1 MWHNFSTRNS
11 LAFLWITQIP
21 LLSAILF
28 RRTWQISLFVSIKKY
43 MYNSNLY
50 LEVKIILMCSVY
62 WWLRILFQCHEYL
75 THFSTSQISHWICL
89 FIPKQICQE
98 TAARDGLMKMK
109 QVYESNPALGDP
121 MSIQGQL
128 TENGHRLDKLRSEL
142 KKFQV
147 HTKLK
152 FRH

>member
-1 MWHNFSTRNS
+1 MQS
-11 LAFLWITQIP
+11 FL
-21 LLSAILF
+21 F
-28 RRTWQISLFVSIKKY
+28 HRIK
-43 MYNSNLY
+43 
-50 LEVKIILMCSVY
+50 
-62 WWLRILFQCHEYL
+62 
-75 THFSTSQISHWICL
+75 
-89 FIPKQICQE
+89 ICQE

-147 HTKLK
+147 NKN
-152 FRH
+152 FS

>member
-1 MWHNFSTRNS
+1 MYVQH
-11 LAFLWITQIP
+11 
-21 LLSAILF
+21 ILTDDRSF
-28 RRTWQISLFVSIKKY
+28 
-43 MYNSNLY
+43 
-50 LEVKIILMCSVY
+50 
-62 WWLRILFQCHEYL
+62 
-75 THFSTSQISHWICL
+75 
-89 FIPKQICQE
+89 QICQE

-147 HTKLK
+147 CSST
-152 FRH
+152 

>member
-1 MWHNFSTRNS
+1 MISIIEFP
-11 LAFLWITQIP
+11 FYP
-21 LLSAILF
+21 L
-28 RRTWQISLFVSIKKY
+28 
-43 MYNSNLY
+43 
-50 LEVKIILMCSVY
+50 
-62 WWLRILFQCHEYL
+62 
-75 THFSTSQISHWICL
+75 
-89 FIPKQICQE
+89 QICQE

-147 HTKLK
+147 LI
-152 FRH
+152 